1 MDKKHEEQKSVEQPV
16 TSKDAASHEEYSLEF
31 RENVLDA
38 IRARIEENATFEEL
52 AGEQGLPAELLKQWW
67 QEAQEN
73 EPQDSQ
79 PHDEEA
85 LSPGKGYRNLGPMV
99 LVVSIDEVRIGSETL
114 AGLNEV
120 LDEER

>member
-1 MDKKHEEQKSVEQPV
+1 MDKKHVNQKEPEHP
-16 TSKDAASHEEYSLEF
+16 TKPNEKDHEEYRMEF
-31 RENVLDA
+31 RRDVIDA
-38 IRARIEENATFEEL
+38 VRARLEEDHATFEEV
-52 AGEQGLPAELLKQWW
+52 ADEQGLPAELLEQWW

-73 EPQDSQ
+73 EPQDAQ
-79 PHDEEA
+79 PHDDET
-85 LSPGKGYRNLGPMV
+85 LSAGKGYRNLGPMI